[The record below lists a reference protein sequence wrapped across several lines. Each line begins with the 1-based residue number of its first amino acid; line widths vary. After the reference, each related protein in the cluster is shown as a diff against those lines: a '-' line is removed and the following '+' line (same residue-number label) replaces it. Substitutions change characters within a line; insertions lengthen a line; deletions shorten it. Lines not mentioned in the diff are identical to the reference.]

1 MTKQEAYKIVYNDI
15 LNRDIGLFLGRFD
28 AKNGKPE
35 FMYGISTL
43 MEFIAYE
50 SSEKDYDDFQKI
62 WFENF
67 QKSIIFFF
75 FCSIYALFSRAL
87 QLY

>member
-1 MTKQEAYKIVYNDI
+1 MDVTKANSEAWNKEVEGNNWWTRIVDEEKIIN
-15 LNRDIGLFLGRFD
+15 

-67 QKSIIFFF
+67 QKSIDN
-75 FCSIYALFSRAL
+75 AKK
-87 QLY
+87 Q

>member
-1 MTKQEAYKIVYNDI
+1 MTKQDAYKIVFNDI

-28 AKNGKPE
+28 AKNGKTE

-43 MEFIAYE
+43 MDFIAYE
-50 SSEKDYDDFQKI
+50 SSEVDYDNFQKI

-67 QKSIIFFF
+67 EKSIDKAKNMI
-75 FCSIYALFSRAL
+75 
-87 QLY
+87 

>member
-35 FMYGISTL
+35 FMYGIITL

-67 QKSIIFFF
+67 QKSIDN
-75 FCSIYALFSRAL
+75 AKK
-87 QLY
+87 Q

>member
-50 SSEKDYDDFQKI
+50 SSEKDYDFQEI

-67 QKSIIFFF
+67 QKSIDN
-75 FCSIYALFSRAL
+75 AKK
-87 QLY
+87 Q

>member
-43 MEFIAYE
+43 MEFIACE

-67 QKSIIFFF
+67 QKSIDN
-75 FCSIYALFSRAL
+75 AKK
-87 QLY
+87 Q

>member
-1 MTKQEAYKIVYNDI
+1 MTKQEAYRMVYNDI
-15 LNRDIGLFLGRFD
+15 LNRGIGLFLGQFD

-43 MEFIAYE
+43 MDFIAYE

-67 QKSIIFFF
+67 QKSIDN
-75 FCSIYALFSRAL
+75 AKK
-87 QLY
+87 Q

>member
-1 MTKQEAYKIVYNDI
+1 MTKQDAYKIVYNDI
-15 LNRDIGLFLGRFD
+15 LNRDIGLFFGRFD
-28 AKNGKPE
+28 AKNGTPE

-50 SSEKDYDDFQKI
+50 SGEANYYVFQKI

-67 QKSIIFFF
+67 QKSIDN
-75 FCSIYALFSRAL
+75 AEK
-87 QLY
+87 Q

>member
-15 LNRDIGLFLGRFD
+15 LNRGIGLFLGTFD

-67 QKSIIFFF
+67 QKSIDN
-75 FCSIYALFSRAL
+75 AKK
-87 QLY
+87 Q

>member
-1 MTKQEAYKIVYNDI
+1 MIKQEAYKIVYNDI
-15 LNRDIGLFLGRFD
+15 LNRGIGLFLGQFD

-43 MEFIAYE
+43 MDFIAYE

-67 QKSIIFFF
+67 QKSIDNTKK
-75 FCSIYALFSRAL
+75 
-87 QLY
+87 Q

>member
-28 AKNGKPE
+28 AKNGDPK
-35 FMYGISTL
+35 FIYGISTV
-43 MEFIAYE
+43 MEFIALE
-50 SSEKDYDDFQKI
+50 CSEKDYDDFQKI

-67 QKSIIFFF
+67 QKSIDN
-75 FCSIYALFSRAL
+75 AKK
-87 QLY
+87 Q

>member
-15 LNRDIGLFLGRFD
+15 LNRGIGLFLGQFD

-43 MEFIAYE
+43 MDFIAYE
-50 SSEKDYDDFQKI
+50 SSEKDYDDFQVI

-67 QKSIIFFF
+67 QKSIDN
-75 FCSIYALFSRAL
+75 AKK
-87 QLY
+87 Q